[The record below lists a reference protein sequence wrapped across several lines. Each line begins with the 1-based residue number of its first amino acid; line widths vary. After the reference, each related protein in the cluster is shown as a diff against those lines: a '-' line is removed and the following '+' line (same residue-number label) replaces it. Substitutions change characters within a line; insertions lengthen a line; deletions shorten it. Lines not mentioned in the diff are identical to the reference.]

1 MSEIANSL
9 LKTVQKVDIIVSH
22 AFLQETLKILDTIGV
37 SGYTVFGSTSGK
49 GDRGLSCDDFDCDYS
64 GNYIMTVCSDEEQL
78 NRLVNEIRPLL
89 KKAGGIFVVTESR
102 WLDH

>member
-1 MSEIANSL
+1 MSEMANSL

-22 AFLQETLKILDTIGV
+22 SFLQETLKILDTIGV

-49 GDRGLSCDDFDCDYS
+49 GDRGVSCDDFDCDYS
-64 GNYIMTVCSDEEQL
+64 GSYIMTVCNDEEQL
-78 NRLVNEIRPLL
+78 NQLVNEIRPLL
-89 KKAGGIFVVTESR
+89 KKSGGIFVVTESR